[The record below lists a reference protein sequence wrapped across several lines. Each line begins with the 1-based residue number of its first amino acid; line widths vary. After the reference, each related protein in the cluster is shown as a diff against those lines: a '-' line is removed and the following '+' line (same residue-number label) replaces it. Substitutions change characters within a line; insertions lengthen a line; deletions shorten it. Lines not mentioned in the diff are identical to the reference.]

1 MPEVTVSGS
10 EGIAVGNLLKEAGLV
25 GTTSE
30 ALRMMRQNA
39 VKRDGEVV
47 SDGKLVVTAG
57 TAVWQVGKRKFA
69 RVTIA

>member
-1 MPEVTVSGS
+1 MTVSAAA

-25 GTTSE
+25 DTTSE
-30 ALRMMRQNA
+30 ALRMIKQNA

-47 SDGKLVVTAG
+47 NDGKLVVTAG

-69 RVTIA
+69 RVTVA